1 MKLINFLNDLFKE
14 DGFILIDYNSNR
26 YVIGKPLK
34 EIPIELQLLDK
45 SLHKKLLFHPDL
57 YFGEA
62 YTNGSLRLR
71 NGTLTEFLDIAFKNI
86 GRADINIY
94 GKTLNKIKGTLKY
107 LTSFNK
113 IVKSKQ
119 NVAHHYDISEKLYDL
134 FLDKK
139 RQYSCAYFKNENDTL
154 ETAQENKIDHII
166 KKLHIHPNQKVL
178 DIGSGWGTL
187 AIDIAK
193 KTKASV
199 TGITLSE
206 NQLKYSQEKAKE
218 LNLDN
223 QVEFKLIDYR
233 QLNEKFDRIVSVGM
247 FEHVGKKFYQTY
259 FNRVSQMLKKD
270 GVALI
275 HTIGSNLPPRD
286 PQPWITKYIFPGGY
300 TPSLSEITRPIEDSG
315 LIATDIEIL
324 RMHYAHTLRN
334 WKERFLSKKDQVLEM
349 FDEKFLRMWEFY
361 LTSCEMAPRPGRI
374 HKEYNLPFAEMGLKE
389 DLREIKKNKD
399 FSSKREEILSMIWNM
414 EEEIMGKEN

>member
-1 MKLINFLNDLFKE
+1 MKLISFLNKLIKY
-14 DGFILIDYNSNR
+14 DGFIIVDYNSNR

-34 EIPIELQLLDK
+34 KNPIELEILDK
-45 SLHKKLLFHPDL
+45 SLHKKLLLHPDL

-62 YTNGSLRLR
+62 YTDGTLRIKNGSLS
-71 NGTLTEFLDIAFKNI
+71 EFLEIAFKNI
-86 GRADINIY
+86 GRSEINLY
-94 GKTLNKIKGTLKY
+94 GKTLNKLKGTLRY
-107 LTSFNK
+107 FTNFNK
-113 IVKSKQ
+113 ILKSKK

-139 RQYSCAYFKNENDTL
+139 RQYSCAYFKNESDSL
-154 ETAQENKIDHII
+154 ETAQENKINHII
-166 KKLHIHPNQKVL
+166 KKLNIKPNQKVL

-193 KTKASV
+193 KTQASV
-199 TGITLSE
+199 TGITLSK
-206 NQLKYSQEKAKE
+206 NQLRYSQEKAKE

-223 QVEFKLIDYR
+223 QVEFKLADYR

-247 FEHVGKKFYQTY
+247 FEHVGRKFYRTY
-259 FNRVSQMLKKD
+259 FNKVSKMLNND

-275 HTIGSNLPPRD
+275 HTIGSVNPPRD

-300 TPSLSEITRPIEDSG
+300 TPSLSQIARPIEDSG
-315 LIATDIEIL
+315 LIAADIEIL

-334 WKERFLSKKDQVLEM
+334 WKNRFLSKKQEVLEM

-361 LTSCEMAPRPGRI
+361 LASCEMAFKWGDQVVFQ
-374 HKEYNLPFAEMGLKE
+374 LQL
-389 DLREIKKNKD
+389 IKDTRSVPNTRD
-399 FSSKREEILSMIWNM
+399 YIY
-414 EEEIMGKEN
+414 